1 MQFTLTDLQIEIK
14 ENSNKLLKENID
26 LLETIQ
32 KVDDNCRLDKK
43 VWQLVIDQGWLALD
57 VPEEDGGLGFSNTD
71 TAILSEVLGYYMPII
86 PIFSS
91 GVVFKHILL
100 NSRKEKK
107 DELLSEIIS
116 GQKIGTFAV
125 YENDKYDINE
135 NTISTQLTP
144 VGSEFNLN
152 GHKKYV
158 MFGDV
163 SDYLAVLA
171 KFESSFKIVLLPT
184 DTDGVEVKQTTSLDQ
199 TRPMCEVTIQDV
211 KLGQDSIL
219 IDLDKEI
226 SEWNKIK
233 NIALGYLAMEQVGAS
248 QACLDMSTEYAKER
262 IQFGRPIGSFQA
274 IQHICANM
282 LMQLESAKSVGE
294 YLKLKT
300 IYAPYKKGVFEGIAK
315 GKVLPVGG
323 DFPLYYLENGNTFS
337 DLDIDMVLMT
347 DDNEKIYCKATGVF
361 NYVTETFESIKFQTH
376 WRFRT
381 SSEKYEFL
389 NDVMGIGFGYV
400 LPADSEYNFQHDVYD
415 VTLNE

>member
-1 MQFTLTDLQIEIK
+1 MISEIKYKNYNKIMQFTLTDLQTEIK

-32 KVDDNCRLDKK
+32 KVDDNCRLDEK

-100 NSRKEKK
+100 NSKKEKK
-107 DELLSEIIS
+107 DELLTEIIS

-125 YENDKYDINE
+125 YENDKYEINE
-135 NTISTQLTP
+135 NTISTQLTTTDS
-144 VGSEFNLN
+144 GFKLN
-152 GHKKYV
+152 GLKKYV

-163 SDYLAVLA
+163 SNYIAVLA
-171 KFESSFKIVLLPT
+171 KSEDSFKFLLV
-184 DTDGVEVKQTTSLDQ
+184 DADAEGIEVKQTTSLDQ
-199 TRPMCEVTIQDV
+199 TRPMCEVKMKDV
-211 KLGQDSIL
+211 HLDEDSVL
-219 IDLDKEI
+219 IDLDSEL

-248 QACLDMSTEYAKER
+248 QACLDMSTKYAKER

-282 LMQLESAKSVGE
+282 LMQLESAKSVAYSAVRVD
-294 YLKLKT
+294 YLDDVETEMSSML
-300 IYAPYKKGVFEGIAK
+300 AK
-315 GKVLPVGG
+315 
-323 DFPLYYLENGNTFS
+323 S
-337 DLDIDMVLMT
+337 
-347 DDNEKIYCKATGVF
+347 YCSEVF
-361 NYVTETFESIKFQTH
+361 NKIAGDNIQVH
-376 WRFRT
+376 G
-381 SSEKYEFL
+381 
-389 NDVMGIGFGYV
+389 GIGFTWEH
-400 LPADSEYNFQHDVYD
+400 PAHLYFKKAKSDSLLLGTPKLARDKIAE
-415 VTLNE
+415 LLSL

>member
-1 MQFTLTDLQIEIK
+1 MQFTLTDLQTEIK

-32 KVDDNCRLDKK
+32 KVDDNCRLDEK

-57 VPEEDGGLGFSNTD
+57 VPEEDGGLGFTNTD

-91 GVVFKHILL
+91 GVVFKQILL
-100 NSRKEKK
+100 NSKNEKK

-116 GQKIGTFAV
+116 GQKIGTYAV

-135 NTISTQLTP
+135 KTISTELTP
-144 VGSEFNLN
+144 TDSGFNLN
-152 GHKKYV
+152 GNKKYV

-163 SDYLAVLA
+163 SDYIAVLA
-171 KFESSFKIVLLPT
+171 KSEDNFKFILVPT
-184 DTDGVEVKQTTSLDQ
+184 DAKGVEVKQTSSLDQ
-199 TRPMCEVTIQDV
+199 TRPMCEVTMQEV
-211 KLGQDSIL
+211 ELGQDSIL
-219 IDLDKEI
+219 INLDKEL

-282 LMQLESAKSVGE
+282 LMQLESAKSVAYSAVRVDYSDIVE
-294 YLKLKT
+294 TEMSSML
-300 IYAPYKKGVFEGIAK
+300 AK
-315 GKVLPVGG
+315 
-323 DFPLYYLENGNTFS
+323 S
-337 DLDIDMVLMT
+337 
-347 DDNEKIYCKATGVF
+347 YCSEVF
-361 NYVTETFESIKFQTH
+361 NKIAGDNIQVH
-376 WRFRT
+376 G
-381 SSEKYEFL
+381 
-389 NDVMGIGFGYV
+389 GIGFTWEH
-400 LPADSEYNFQHDVYD
+400 PAHLYFKKAKSDSLLFGTPKLARDKIAELLSF
-415 VTLNE
+415 

>member
-26 LLETIQ
+26 LLDTIQ

-144 VGSEFNLN
+144 VGTEFNLN

-199 TRPMCEVTIQDV
+199 TRPMCDVTMQDV

-219 IDLDKEI
+219 IDLDKEL

-282 LMQLESAKSVGE
+282 LMQLESAKSVAYSAVRVDYSDNIE
-294 YLKLKT
+294 TEMSSML
-300 IYAPYKKGVFEGIAK
+300 AK
-315 GKVLPVGG
+315 
-323 DFPLYYLENGNTFS
+323 S
-337 DLDIDMVLMT
+337 
-347 DDNEKIYCKATGVF
+347 YCSEVF
-361 NYVTETFESIKFQTH
+361 NKIAGDNIQVH
-376 WRFRT
+376 G
-381 SSEKYEFL
+381 
-389 NDVMGIGFGYV
+389 GIGFTWEH
-400 LPADSEYNFQHDVYD
+400 PAHLYFKKAKSDSLLFGTPKLARDKIAE
-415 VTLNE
+415 LLSL